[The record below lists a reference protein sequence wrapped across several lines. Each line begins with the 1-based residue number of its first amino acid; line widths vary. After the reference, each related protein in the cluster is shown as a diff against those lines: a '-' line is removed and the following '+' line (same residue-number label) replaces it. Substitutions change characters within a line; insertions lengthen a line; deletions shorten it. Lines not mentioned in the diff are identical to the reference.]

1 MNRIEQSYLIAAP
14 LEEVWSALTDPTV
27 IKEWSGATAT
37 YAAQPDMEYSLWDGS
52 IAGRILEVEPKKRLY
67 KTWKPDTWT
76 RDDSVVTFFLTPV
89 KGGTRVDLVHENVQ
103 ESDFEG
109 TSEGWNQYY
118 LGAIQRMF
126 EPKRKPSL
134 AKKSSSIKRRI
145 KKSARVGAK
154 AKSKTPKKKA
164 TRKPAKRK

>member
-126 EPKRKPSL
+126 ERNRKPSL